1 MNPNIAELVTRYR
14 ERGAVVDT
22 NLILVLLLGN
32 VDPRLIGNAAR
43 TDGYSA
49 SDYELLCEVLAHFAR
64 IVMLPQIL
72 TEAGNLLKR
81 NCRFPNTLLDLH
93 LELARI
99 VHVAQTKEASVSAK
113 RATQHPAYQAL
124 GYADAAILAATTGRY
139 LLLTADGPMQNMAW
153 SAGVD
158 VLPFDWLKNS

>member
-22 NLILVLLLGN
+22 NLFLVLILGN
-32 VDPRLIGNAAR
+32 VDPRLIGNTAR

-49 SDYELLCEVLAHFAR
+49 SDYELLCDVLAHFAR
-64 IVMLPQIL
+64 IVILPQIL

-93 LELARI
+93 LELARF
-99 VHVAQTKEASVSAK
+99 VHAAEARETWVSAK
-113 RATQHPAYQAL
+113 RATLHPAFQPL
-124 GYADAAILAATTGRY
+124 GYADAAILAAATGKY
-139 LLLTADGPMQNMAW
+139 LLVTADGPLQGMA
-153 SAGVD
+153 SASRVD
-158 VLPFDWLKNS
+158 VLPFDWLRQY